1 VGGSYSSTRKI
12 TKAMILLDAYTLRF
26 LLRTF
31 QGEPS
36 RYDTPEKIISFL
48 ELAEELAEPI
58 IGTPAAI
65 EKYLEKVLAP

>member
-1 VGGSYSSTRKI
+1 MT
-12 TKAMILLDAYTLRF
+12 LLDAYTLRF

-31 QGEPS
+31 QGEQE
-36 RYDTPEKIISFL
+36 RYNTPEKMIEFIKT
-48 ELAEELAEPI
+48 AQELAEPI